1 MLCIGSMH
9 QFQKSRVHLL
19 TELQELVTRN
29 LSEAHEYVT
38 RDVRR
43 YNRKLKALRRTLK
56 EWAAEIVVEEK
67 LKKQS
72 AAYMEEQRKKTEE
85 YYASD
90 PSNRDQ

>member
-1 MLCIGSMH
+1 MH
-9 QFQKSRVHLL
+9 QFQKSRAALL
-19 TELQELVTRN
+19 SELQDLVSRN

-43 YNRKLKALRRTLK
+43 YNRKLKAMRKALK
-56 EWAAEIVVEEK
+56 EWAAELVVEEK

-72 AAYMEEQRKKTEE
+72 ADYMEERRKKTEK

>member
-1 MLCIGSMH
+1 MH
-9 QFQKSRVHLL
+9 QFQKSRVLL
-19 TELQELVTRN
+19 LKELQQLVQSELGK
-29 LSEAHEYVT
+29 AHDFVT

-43 YNRKLKALRRTLK
+43 YNRKLKAIRKSLS
-56 EWAAEIVVEEK
+56 EWASELVVEEK

-72 AAYMEEQRKKTEE
+72 ADYLEEQRKKTEE